1 MCNATVLV
9 IDDSPLDR
17 RVLVEA
23 FQRAGVKAVSLGEPT
38 KAVEFALEHK
48 PSFVVLD
55 LVMPGMDGFEVCS
68 ALKQQEETK
77 DIPVIFVS
85 GNDDPNNISE
95 SIHLGVVDYMPKPV
109 SLDILVSQVIK
120 HDIISGISQ
129 LMAPMKEEMR
139 SFTQK
144 YKDGL

>member
-17 RVLVEA
+17 RVFVEA
-23 FQRAGVKAVSLGEPT
+23 FERAGVKAIALGEPT
-38 KAVEFALEHK
+38 KAVEYALEHK

-55 LVMPGMDGFEVCS
+55 LVMPGMDGFQVCT
-68 ALKQQEETK
+68 ALKSNELTK

-85 GNDDPNNISE
+85 GNDDPDNLSQ

-109 SLDILVSQVIK
+109 SLDYLVSQVIK
-120 HDIISGISQ
+120 HDIVTGITQ
-129 LMAPMKEEMR
+129 LMQPMKEEMR
-139 SFTQK
+139 SFSEK